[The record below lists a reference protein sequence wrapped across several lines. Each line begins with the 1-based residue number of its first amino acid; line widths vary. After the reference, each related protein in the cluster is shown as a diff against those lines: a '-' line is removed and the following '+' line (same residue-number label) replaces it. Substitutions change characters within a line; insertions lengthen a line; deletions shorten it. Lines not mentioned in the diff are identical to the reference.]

1 MLERCFVRP
10 ETLER
15 IQSCWLGPAITQ
27 YGKWLCECGYRV
39 KTLAARVSILQ
50 QFGTFAQA
58 HGAQRYEELL
68 EHLEPFVQFWI
79 QRPHRQRASEQPSR
93 VSCHVRIAIEQTL
106 RAWFPHLSAGR
117 VVR

>member
-1 MLERCFVRP
+1 MLERCFVRL

-39 KTLAARVSILQ
+39 KTLATRVSILR

-79 QRPHRQRASEQPSR
+79 PATSSTAGIRTAVAGVAS
-93 VSCHVRIAIEQTL
+93 CTYCD
-106 RAWFPHLSAGR
+106 
-117 VVR
+117 